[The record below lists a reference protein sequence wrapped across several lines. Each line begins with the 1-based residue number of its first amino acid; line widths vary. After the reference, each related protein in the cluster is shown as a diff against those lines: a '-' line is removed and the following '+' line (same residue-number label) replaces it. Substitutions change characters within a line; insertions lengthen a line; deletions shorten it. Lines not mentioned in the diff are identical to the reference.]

1 MKISSLQENLK
12 SGLNLAGHIAGKNAN
27 LPILNNVMI
36 AARDGNIKLVAT
48 DLEIGIVATVRGK
61 VEAEGALTADAKIVT
76 EYVSLLPNQKV
87 DLEGKDNALKV
98 RCENY
103 KTTIKGQSAEDFPL
117 IPKVE
122 REQSLRV
129 GTAEFREALAQV
141 IFAVST
147 SETRIELSGVLFAFE
162 PGKLTLAA
170 TDSYRLAERV
180 IKAEYGGEGQKKMI
194 VPAKTLQEVS
204 RILSQVKTEAV
215 DEGAGE
221 LTVYISENQ
230 ILFQVGPV
238 ELVSRLI
245 EGQYPDY
252 RQIIPA
258 ASVTKATLDKGEFA
272 RAIKA
277 AAIFSKAGINDI
289 NLDLPQGKNTIT
301 ITSASSQVGDN
312 VINLPAATS
321 GNDNGIVVNYRYL
334 LDGVN
339 NIGGDSVR
347 LDIIDGS
354 TPCVLRPDKG
364 EDYLYVIMPI
374 KQ

>member
-1 MKISSLQENLK
+1 
-12 SGLNLAGHIAGKNAN
+12 
-27 LPILNNVMI
+27 
-36 AARDGNIKLVAT
+36 VA
-48 DLEIGIVATVRGK
+48 
-61 VEAEGALTADAKIVT
+61 
-76 EYVSLLPNQKV
+76 LLPNQKV
-87 DLEGKDNALKV
+87 DLEAKDNSLKV

-103 KTTIKGQSAEDFPL
+103 KTTIKGQPADEYPL

-122 REQSLRV
+122 RDERV
-129 GTAEFREALAQV
+129 AVTAADFREALSSV

-147 SETRIELSGVLFAFE
+147 SETRIELSGVLFSFE
-162 PGKLTLAA
+162 PGRLTLAA
-170 TDSYRLAERV
+170 TDSYRLAERSV
-180 IKAEYGGEGQKKMI
+180 KAECPDLVRKLI
-194 VPAKTLQEVS
+194 VPAKTLQELA
-204 RILSQVKTEAV
+204 RILAQVRTEAV
-215 DEGAGE
+215 DESATTLE
-221 LTVYISENQ
+221 IFLSENQ
-230 ILFQVGPV
+230 VLFSVGPV

-258 ASVTKATLDKGEFA
+258 AAVTKAVVDRAEFV

-289 NLDLPQGKNTIT
+289 NLDLPEGKAAIT

-312 VINLPAATS
+312 VVTLPAATS
-321 GNDNGIVVNYRYL
+321 GRDNGIVVNFRYL

-339 NIGGDSVR
+339 SASGDNVR

-354 TPCVLRPDKG
+354 TPCVLRPEKG
-364 EDYLYVIMPI
+364 EDHVYVIMPI